1 MFWASPVTYQDHRRW
16 PRGTT
21 EGGQRPREIRWAKW
35 AWEPAPRWAGAP
47 PSQPIAQGREKGG
60 QTLGQ
65 VGLRPTRWCATPS
78 SPFWPPHLPSGG
90 AAAPPRVGT
99 LGVAPPL
106 PLPYIY
112 RALLAIERHG
122 FSLSLGAALLF
133 FLLLSAG
140 AWRSLAGRPRLS
152 TNTTLSC
159 CWSSSP
165 TSPSSLLDQGA
176 GDVTG
181 LHVC

>member
-1 MFWASPVTYQDHRRW
+1 MFWASQVVYRDHRKW
-16 PRGTT
+16 SRGSTGRGHQPQ
-21 EGGQRPREIRWAKW
+21 EVAWAKRGR
-35 AWEPAPRWAGAP
+35 ETSPKWAGAP
-47 PSQPIAQGREKGG
+47 PTRRPKAQEVERGG
-60 QTLGQ
+60 TLGAGGPKAHLG
-65 VGLRPTRWCATPS
+65 VRHPLPLP
-78 SPFWPPHLPSGG
+78 WPPHLPSGG

-99 LGVAPPL
+99 LGVAPP
-106 PLPYIY
+106 PLLLYIVGVSGLFY
-112 RALLAIERHG
+112 TQ

-133 FLLLSAG
+133 FLLLCAG
-140 AWRSLAGRPRLS
+140 AWRSPAGRPRLS
-152 TNTTLSC
+152 IDTTPSC

>member
-1 MFWASPVTYQDHRRW
+1 MYRDHRRW

-35 AWEPAPRWAGAP
+35 GWEPAPRWAGAP
-47 PSQPIAQGREKGG
+47 PHSAHSARERKGG
-60 QTLGQ
+60 ANP
-65 VGLRPTRWCATPS
+65 RPGGPKAHQMVRHPS

-99 LGVAPPL
+99 LGVAPPV
-106 PLPYIY
+106 PSPYIY
-112 RALLAIERHG
+112 RALLAIEKHG

-140 AWRSLAGRPRLS
+140 AWRSPAGRARLS
-152 TNTTLSC
+152 TDTTPSC
-159 CWSSSP
+159 CWTSSP